1 MYIYA
6 RDVDHSRNLR
16 SQAEMERVIGVV
28 TGQTGRDDGDG
39 FK

>member
-1 MYIYA
+1 MSTS
-6 RDVDHSRNLR
+6 V
-16 SQAEMERVIGVV
+16 QAEMERVIGVV